1 MKITT
6 YPTHLANHQQFLR
19 IKQLIDEFLPTLQ
32 YTKVEV
38 PLLSPVLLPESY
50 LDIFTTAY
58 RYFQKPH
65 ELYLTPSSELFL
77 KRLLASGI
85 GSCYTLDQVFRNSEP
100 TVYKHNF
107 EFTMLELY
115 KVNADYFQIAE
126 DTLGLLR
133 FIARKFFGKPEL
145 EYQGKRVQFE
155 RFEKITV
162 AEAFQK
168 YAGMADIFSHQ
179 KFFAAAKAKGYRVE
193 KNYSYVDLWSE
204 IYSLAVEPHLGMNG
218 QVTLIYDYPKELA
231 AMVNY
236 NPEKGVAE
244 RLEIYIGGVELGNC
258 GNETSSKGI
267 RTQFEQRF
275 TEEIQERKRLGKAE
289 YAVDWEFLGVL
300 EQLPKTA
307 GIAIGVDR
315 LAMLFCDVRSIE
327 ELKVVGIVQKD

>member
-6 YPTHLANHQQFLR
+6 YPTHLKNHQRFLK
-19 IKQLIDEFLPTLQ
+19 IKQLIDEFLPKQ
-32 YTKVEV
+32 GYTKVEA

-50 LDIFTTAY
+50 LDIFATAY
-58 RYFQKPH
+58 RYFQKPQ

-100 TVYKHNF
+100 TVSKHNF

-115 KVNADYFQIAE
+115 KVSANYFQIAA
-126 DTLGLLR
+126 DTLALLR
-133 FIARKFFGKPEL
+133 FIAQKLFGKPEL
-145 EYQGKRVQFE
+145 IYQGKVMKLDSFE
-155 RFEKITV
+155 TVTV
-162 AEAFQK
+162 AEVFEN
-168 YAGMADIFSHQ
+168 YAQIPDIFNHQ
-179 KFFAAAKAKGYRVE
+179 QFFSAAKARGYRIE
-193 KNYSYVDLWSE
+193 ENFSYVDLWSE

-218 QVTLIYDYPKELA
+218 RATLIYDYPKELA

-236 NPEKGVAE
+236 NSQKQVAE
-244 RLEIYIGGVELGNC
+244 RLELYIAGVELGNC
-258 GNETSSKGI
+258 GNETSSKGV
-267 RTQFEQRF
+267 RKQFEQRF
-275 TEEIQERKRLGKAE
+275 KEEIHERKRLGKSNYE
-289 YAVDWEFLGVL
+289 VDWEFLDVL

-327 ELKVVGIVQKD
+327 ELKVVGIK